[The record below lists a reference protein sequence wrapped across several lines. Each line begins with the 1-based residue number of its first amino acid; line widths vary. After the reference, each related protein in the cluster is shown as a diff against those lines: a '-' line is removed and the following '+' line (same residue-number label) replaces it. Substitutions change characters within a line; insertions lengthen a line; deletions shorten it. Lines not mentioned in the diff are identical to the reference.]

1 MRRVL
6 QGDRLIYIR
15 PTPHHPSGAPLH
27 HHIHPTVRAHRCGK
41 TLGRFPLQPA
51 GGSLRFATLPF
62 VVAGAGGRAYLGAP
76 RGAPCLRAPLG
87 PSAPAPYHGFRR
99 KNQNNKESHPPPLRF
114 LTCKTYVAREISAQP
129 TQPNRGMREAD
140 DRKNTRQQGGCG
152 GQMIEKAQKHAPGC
166 DFCPDRGSTKAL
178 HNNPATFRTQGQW
191 FSRTENCKLEGI
203 PTQHHIHHIIT
214 PPNKFL
220 CAGKP
225 SVRPPTKSGWG
236 DERLPHI
243 KKYGR

>member
-140 DRKNTRQQGGCG
+140 DRK
-152 GQMIEKAQKHAPGC
+152 
-166 DFCPDRGSTKAL
+166 STKACPWVRL
-178 HNNPATFRTQGQW
+178 LSG
-191 FSRTENCKLEGI
+191 SRVNKS
-203 PTQHHIHHIIT
+203 PTQQ
-214 PPNKFL
+214 
-220 CAGKP
+220 P
-225 SVRPPTKSGWG
+225 SHLSHPGAMVF
-236 DERLPHI
+236 PH
-243 KKYGR
+243 RELQA